1 MQGGLRHGCFAI
13 NRLLGSKSE
22 GVTMGMPR
30 SQRDEYG
37 KSKSRSRS
45 IALGVLDQS
54 PIRSGHSPAEAIVE
68 TVELA
73 RVAER
78 LGYRRYWVAEH
89 HASDAFAGTAP
100 EILVS
105 SLAAVTSTMRIGTG
119 GVMLNHYAP
128 LKVAETFRV
137 LEALY
142 PGRIDMG
149 IGRAP
154 GGDSLSALA
163 LRQGRGLAETAAFA
177 DQAADLLAMLAN
189 EDPPSHPHPGVR
201 AQPWGNTAPEP
212 WMLGSSA
219 HGAALA
225 ARFGCA
231 FSFAHLIN
239 GPSGAAVMQEYR
251 DKFRPSVW
259 LAAPRASVC
268 AFVLCADTER
278 EARRLALSRDLWGLR
293 ISQQVT
299 GPFPSVEEAEAQAY
313 TRADRRLMAAGRSS
327 WIVGNPEQV
336 SERLLDLAADYD
348 VEEILILTVCF
359 DPAARRRSYEL
370 LSEAFDL
377 KSRSRISGIHA
388 TAARCDVGVVPVVRQ
403 GRNNCNE
410 AGQDAPGQGLRKET
424 RVLQV
429 DAI

>member
-1 MQGGLRHGCFAI
+1 
-13 NRLLGSKSE
+13 
-22 GVTMGMPR
+22 MGRSR
-30 SQRDEYG
+30 SQRHQHG
-37 KSKSRSRS
+37 NRTSRSHG
-45 IALGVLDQS
+45 IALGILDQS
-54 PIRSGHSPAEAIVE
+54 PIRSGHSPAEAIAE

-73 RVAER
+73 RAAER

-100 EILVS
+100 EILVA
-105 SLAAVTSTMRIGTG
+105 SLAAVTSTMRIGSG

-128 LKVAETFRV
+128 LKVAETFKV

-154 GGDSLSALA
+154 GGDNRAALA
-163 LRQGRGLAETAAFA
+163 LRQDRDVADTVAFPE
-177 DQAADLLAMLAN
+177 QVADLLAILA
-189 EDPPSHPHPGVR
+189 DDSPPGHPHPGVR
-201 AQPWGNTAPEP
+201 AQPCGDTMPEP
-212 WMLGSSA
+212 WMLGSSS
-219 HGAALA
+219 HGATLA

-231 FSFAHLIN
+231 FSFAHFIN
-239 GPSGAAVMQEYR
+239 GASGAAIMQEYR
-251 DKFRPSVW
+251 DNFRPSAW

-268 AFVLCADTER
+268 AFVLCADSER

-293 ISQQVT
+293 ISQQMT

-313 TRADRRLMAAGRSS
+313 TRTERRLMAAGRGSR
-327 WIVGNPEQV
+327 IVGNPEQV

-348 VEEILILTVCF
+348 VDEILVLTVCF

-377 KSRSRISGIHA
+377 VGRSRISGIRA
-388 TAARCDVGVVPVVRQ
+388 TAARCDVGVASVVRQ
-403 GRNNCNE
+403 GGSNRNEISRN
-410 AGQDAPGQGLRKET
+410 APDQGSRKET
-424 RVLQV
+424 TVLQV
-429 DAI
+429 DAV